1 MNSQTLSTDSTCCV
15 PCKALKKALVVKN
28 ERDYLTNQIGVARD
42 SISILSTIVDNQ
54 DSVILTQDSS
64 ISLYRKNESNY
75 TSIIGKKDGI
85 LELKDKQIKQQKS
98 KLKLAWGVTGLTAI
112 LFILTFL

>member
-1 MNSQTLSTDSTCCV
+1 
-15 PCKALKKALVVKN
+15 LKKALVVKN